1 MKLLPAIDIY
11 KGKCVRLEKG
21 EFQKSVIYNSCPFD
35 QAKKFVSHGFNSL
48 HIIDLDGAKKGTLIN
63 LKILKKIM
71 NILHHFF
78 KIFFIYLFFKYFLC
92 TTY

>member
-35 QAKKFVSHGFNSL
+35 QAKNLSL
-48 HIIDLDGAKKGTLIN
+48 MVLTHCILLI
-63 LKILKKIM
+63 
-71 NILHHFF
+71 
-78 KIFFIYLFFKYFLC
+78 
-92 TTY
+92 

>member
-48 HIIDLDGAKKGTLIN
+48 HILI
-63 LKILKKIM
+63 
-71 NILHHFF
+71 
-78 KIFFIYLFFKYFLC
+78 
-92 TTY
+92 